1 MQQGKRW
8 WRTRPDPF
16 SKVWAE
22 VEQKLGISPCADAKA
37 LCMELQ
43 QQYPGKFPDG
53 QLRTFV
59 KDWRVEQAN
68 GRIEGET
75 TAKILSSIPG
85 NGDSG

>member
-1 MQQGKRW
+1 MSVPEMDWQSSPQPEKEQCWSNAASSAVRESLQISSLLNGIRSSKILW
-8 WRTRPDPF
+8 PLRP
-16 SKVWAE
+16 
-22 VEQKLGISPCADAKA
+22 
-37 LCMELQ
+37 
-43 QQYPGKFPDG
+43 
-53 QLRTFV
+53 FV